1 MLDDLKIDSTTLPH
15 FDYHWFWG
23 LRYSKA
29 PQRVNFGVEVVALL
43 NDEVKL
49 AELIARQTKLYH
61 EHNAVERYFYWL
73 FNINN
78 YTYQSYV
85 LAACKGYQNYL
96 AHTLEK
102 EGSMPTTNKSRW
114 EALTSALTHANEKI
128 KRFFSPQTSAAF
140 MKKAD
145 DEADD
150 EVSANALVT
159 RQEPSAAAAEAS
171 AAMPIS
177 QDVEAVMV
185 TAAMQPHLAVLGINL
200 QLGDSLKLADFKSS
214 CKAQFLATHP
224 DKGGSDEAFRSMKEA
239 AEALRK
245 IISSRG
251 SSTELPAYE
260 DNPAEYWAEF
270 NASMAEV
277 WANIAAAKADW
288 AAAKADWAAARADM
302 DVAKADWASADAD
315 WAAAKAAAD
324 AEKAAHEAW
333 KIEMAAA
340 LQDLQEQEEP
350 EEQSLASSSSF
361 SATGAPGL
369 FAPDSKRA
377 EGQEGDK
384 HAAASS
390 PRCR

>member
-1 MLDDLKIDSTTLPH
+1 M
-15 FDYHWFWG
+15 
-23 LRYSKA
+23 
-29 PQRVNFGVEVVALL
+29 
-43 NDEVKL
+43 KL
-49 AELIARQTKLYH
+49 AELIERQTKLYH
-61 EHNAVERYFYWL
+61 GHNAVVRYFYWL

-85 LAACKGYQNYL
+85 LAACKGYRNYL
-96 AHTLEK
+96 DHTLEK
-102 EGSMPTTNKSRW
+102 EDTILESNKLRW
-114 EALTSALTHANEKI
+114 DGLTSALAHAGRMIE
-128 KRFFSPQTSAAF
+128 RFWSQAARDVF
-140 MKKAD
+140 AKK
-145 DEADD
+145 ADD
-150 EVSANALVT
+150 EVSANALVR

-214 CKAQFLATHP
+214 CRARYLATHP
-224 DKGGSDEAFRSMKEA
+224 DKGGSDEAFRSVKEA

-270 NASMAEV
+270 NTSMAEV

-288 AAAKADWAAARADM
+288 AAARSDMEVAKADWAAARSDMDVAKANWAAARSDM
-302 DVAKADWASADAD
+302 DVAKADWAAADAD

-361 SATGAPGL
+361 SATGGPGL
-369 FAPDSKRA
+369 FAPDSKRVEGPADESGA
-377 EGQEGDK
+377 E
-384 HAAASS
+384 SS
-390 PRCR
+390 PTRP